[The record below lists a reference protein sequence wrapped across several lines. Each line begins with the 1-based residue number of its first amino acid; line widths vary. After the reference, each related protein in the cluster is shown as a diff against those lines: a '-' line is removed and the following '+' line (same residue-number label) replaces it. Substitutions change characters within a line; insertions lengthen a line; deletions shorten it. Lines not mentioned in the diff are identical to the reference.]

1 MQKGKITLSKKNIV
15 LIALLLILLV
25 LVRLFEG
32 RLFYDPLIEFFKHEG
47 RLMPEYDTGKLFLN
61 VAFRYFLN
69 TFISLGIIWLIF
81 KDRAIFRL
89 TTILYIIFFIVLA
102 LAMYIILQSGNI
114 NLLLLF
120 YVRRFLIQPLFLIL
134 FVPAFYYQKKMASQ

>member
-1 MQKGKITLSKKNIV
+1 MQKGKITLNKKNIP
-15 LIALLLILLV
+15 LIALLLVLLV

-47 RLMPEYDTGKLFLN
+47 SPMPDYDTGKLFLS

-81 KDRAIFRL
+81 KDRAILRL
-89 TTILYIIFFIVLA
+89 TFILYIVFFVVLA
-102 LAMYIILQSGNI
+102 TVMYSILRSSDI

-120 YVRRFLIQPLFLIL
+120 YVRRFLIQPLLLIL